1 MTNPSLW
8 APWRMEYIRSIPPEE
23 YPGGSFLLDYW
34 NNPDADG
41 ENLVLHR
48 SARSFIVMNKY
59 PYTNGHLLVAPGEA
73 VADLPLLSAEQRG
86 DLMEMTTVAERL
98 LAAAL
103 NPQGV
108 NIGINIGRC
117 AGAGLPG
124 HLHVHVV
131 PRWAGDVNFM
141 SVVGGVRV
149 IPEALEKVR
158 DELLAV
164 LPKVLEA
171 RG

>member
-8 APWRMEYIRSIPPEE
+8 APWRMEYIRSIPPDQNA
-23 YPGGSFLLDYW
+23 GGSFLLDYW
-34 NNPDADG
+34 NAPEKDH

-48 SARSFIVMNKY
+48 SAHSFIVMNKY

-73 VADLPLLSAEQRG
+73 LPDLPQLSVEQRN
-86 DLMEMTTVAERL
+86 DLMAMTTFAERL
-98 LAAAL
+98 LVAAM

-131 PRWAGDVNFM
+131 PRWSGDVNFM
-141 SVVGGVRV
+141 SVVGQVRV
-149 IPEALEKVR
+149 IPEALDKVR

-171 RG
+171 ES

>member
-1 MTNPSLW
+1 MNRSPLW
-8 APWRMEYIRSIPPEE
+8 APWRMEYIRNLSPDENAPV
-23 YPGGSFLLDYW
+23 GSFLEDYW
-34 NNPDADG
+34 QHPEKDH
-41 ENLVLHR
+41 ENMVLHR
-48 SARSFIVMNKY
+48 GEHAFIVMNRF
-59 PYTNGHLLVAPGEA
+59 PYTNGHLMVAPGEA
-73 VADLPLLSAEQRG
+73 IADLPMMSAEQRAE
-86 DLMEMTTVAERL
+86 LMELVTLAERL
-98 LAAAL
+98 LQAAF

-141 SVVGGVRV
+141 EVVGGVKV
-149 IPEALEKVR
+149 IPQALEQVR

-164 LPKVLEA
+164 LPGLLA
-171 RG
+171 